1 MLRLGRIRR
10 RFGECKTYRGG
21 DPCFVARRE
30 NELVINQVNESEP
43 RNPMARAKPC
53 VEREGGSA

>member
-30 NELVINQVNESEP
+30 NELIINQMNGSEP
-43 RNPMARAKPC
+43 GERVARVKTC
-53 VEREGGSA
+53 VEREVGSA

>member
-10 RFGECKTYRGG
+10 RFGEYKTYRGG

-30 NELVINQVNESEP
+30 NELFINQVNESEP
-43 RNPMARAKPC
+43 REPVARVKPC
-53 VEREGGSA
+53 VEREVGSA